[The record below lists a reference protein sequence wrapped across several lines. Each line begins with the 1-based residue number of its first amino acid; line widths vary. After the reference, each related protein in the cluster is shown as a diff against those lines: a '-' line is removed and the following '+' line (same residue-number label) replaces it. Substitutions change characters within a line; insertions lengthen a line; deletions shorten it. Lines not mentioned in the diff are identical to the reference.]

1 MKKKILLL
9 EDNLYT
15 AEDLIEEFEFIL
27 KEKQD
32 LQIIKANNIDEANNT
47 LDQILTDSD
56 ELIYI
61 IVDLNMSPAGLTLT
75 EKQETESTVLTG
87 FIWVLRHVWNRPE
100 FKDVKIIFYS
110 AFVNRLFSNSIYK
123 SLRSMEKRKLTII
136 DKNEYDVESFGE
148 KLLTLIS

>member
-15 AEDLIEEFEFIL
+15 AEDLAEEFGFIL
-27 KEKQD
+27 KQKQD
-32 LQIIKANNIDEANNT
+32 IQIMTANNIDEADDYLN
-47 LDQILTDSD
+47 QIVTNSD

-61 IVDLNMSPAGLTLT
+61 IVDLNMSPAGLTLS
-75 EKQETESTVLTG
+75 EKRETESAVLTG
-87 FIWVLRHVWNRPE
+87 FIWVLRHVWNRLE
-100 FKDVKIIFYS
+100 FKDVKVIFYS
-110 AFVNRLFSNSIYK
+110 AFVNRLLSNSIYQ
-123 SLRSMEKRKLTII
+123 SLRYMEKRKLTII